1 MQHQDWKPVVMRKV
15 TPQQQREQREAQLR
29 VSKRSKKVDDNP
41 DQFSHAK
48 MTKTMAQQISKAR
61 VKRGLSQKALALQL
75 SLPLKTIQTYETG
88 KAIPKGTHLA
98 LLNRAL
104 GIRIVRHDKRMKKG
118 AQAEDV

>member
-1 MQHQDWKPVVMRKV
+1 MQHQDWKPVVMRKI

-29 VSKRSKKVDDNP
+29 VSKRSKMVDDNP

-48 MTKTMAQQISKAR
+48 MSKTR
-61 VKRGLSQKALALQL
+61 VKRGLSQKDLALQL

-104 GIRIVRHDKRMKKG
+104 GIRIVRDDKRMKKDA
-118 AQAEDV
+118 AQHKKADD